1 MPNGTEQEDKSY
13 MFSCNFGYHLREFS
27 HLFDLGGGV
36 HLLTRWTFDGISILS
51 KSSVMLMMSLMASHI
66 LVGEVV
72 KFLALFSRLCEGKI
86 EPNRDEGGKKKDF
99 RRCVNL
105 TKSAAALSQ
114 VVSFYKMNFILSV
127 KQFSLLRSKDSL
139 MQYFTSSAC

>member
-1 MPNGTEQEDKSY
+1 MLAKSEERVGVQKG
-13 MFSCNFGYHLREFS
+13 FHRSSLSCTFGYHLREFS

-51 KSSVMLMMSLMASHI
+51 KSSVMLLMSLMASHI

-86 EPNRDEGGKKKDF
+86 EPNRDEGGKRKI
-99 RRCVNL
+99 
-105 TKSAAALSQ
+105 SAD
-114 VVSFYKMNFILSV
+114 V
-127 KQFSLLRSKDSL
+127 
-139 MQYFTSSAC
+139 